1 MKKPWANILL
11 ISMLLLLHGVA
22 SYSQPFKK
30 KIDSLQYVL
39 SLEISDTAYVNT
51 LNRISNVLHGRNFR
65 EAVRYANLA
74 IQKAKEIGYEYGVS
88 KGYQNIALASWA
100 NGRYDQSLENHKKS
114 IEMFR
119 SVGMTNELAEAYNKI
134 GLVYFY
140 LAEYEEAIGYLSR
153 SIEDYRARSDTANL
167 ARVLNNMGLV
177 HDAKGDYATSTRYII
192 ESLQLSQSFRQL
204 RDQQNR
210 TYGKGMIHEN
220 EFINRP
226 ILEQRLE
233 RIERVGES
241 GSAEQLANL
250 CVEAAEIY
258 FVLKEYNSAL
268 SYYRRADEIYAELDE
283 QVLLAH
289 CLRDQAECYVELA
302 DFGTALEV
310 FRQSESI
317 YISQGNYIR
326 LAAVVAQLGETNYK
340 LGNIEESILHYKRLI
355 ALDDSVG
362 HRAALSKTKVALAG
376 ILLEQGRKQEA
387 LSYAQSGYEIAREI
401 GSLTRVETSAR
412 QLYECYK
419 AIGLMGT
426 ALSYL
431 EESTSLKQKFGDELT
446 HREIAELQI
455 QYESG
460 EKQKAIDQLNEV
472 SQLQSNVVALQKQL
486 LMLMGGGFAAF
497 AVIFVVMRNRLI
509 KIREL
514 KSGIEEKNA
523 HIEAQNFKLEKR
535 GRERELLIGEIHHRV
550 KNNLQVVS
558 SMLRLQQRKVK
569 NVVAK
574 EALFAGQN
582 RVQAMSLL
590 HQRLYQHGS
599 YGKISIA
606 DYVSDVC
613 EHLAKV
619 YNLDKQKMESSFEAD
634 SVSIEIDTAVT
645 IGLMANEVYSN
656 IFKHAYPFVE
666 VLRLHSEI
674 KKENGLTIRITDNGP
689 GLPEKIDFNETGFGL
704 RLVEMLATELG
715 GEATFAGGKT
725 EGLTVTIRVA
735 EAYID

>member
-1 MKKPWANILL
+1 MKIVEVGFWLFLGMVLCHPVIA
-11 ISMLLLLHGVA
+11 ISQNFRKSV
-22 SYSQPFKK
+22 
-30 KIDSLQYVL
+30 DSLQSQL
-39 SLEISDTAYVNT
+39 SREITDTAYVNT
-51 LNRISNVLHGRNFR
+51 LNRISTELHGRNFR
-65 EAVRYANLA
+65 EAIRYANLA
-74 IQKAKEIGYEYGVS
+74 IQKAEKIDYRYGVS
-88 KGYQNIALASWA
+88 KGYQNIGLASWA
-100 NGRYDQSLENHKKS
+100 NGRYHQSLENHKKS
-114 IEMFR
+114 IAMFQTW
-119 SVGMTNELAEAYNKI
+119 GMTRELAEAYNKI

-140 LAEYEEAIGYLSR
+140 IAEYEEAITYLNK
-153 SIEDYRARSDTANL
+153 SIEDYRSRKDTVNL
-167 ARVLNNMGLV
+167 ARVLNNIGLV
-177 HDAKGDYATSTRYII
+177 YDAKGDYATSTHYII

-220 EFINRP
+220 EFINRQ
-226 ILEQRLE
+226 ILEERLQRLAQ
-233 RIERVGES
+233 RKES
-241 GSAEQLANL
+241 VTTEKLANL
-250 CVEAAEIY
+250 YVEIAEIY
-258 FVLKEYNSAL
+258 FFLKEYNSAL
-268 SYYRRADEIYAELDE
+268 SYYRRASEIYAELDE

-362 HRAALSKTKVALAG
+362 HRAALSKTKVTLAG

-387 LSYAQSGYEIAREI
+387 LSYAQSGYEIARKI

-455 QYESG
+455 QYESE

-497 AVIFVVMRNRLI
+497 AVILVVMRNRLI

-523 HIEAQNFKLEKR
+523 FIEAQNFKLEKR

-599 YGKISIA
+599 YGKIPIA

-613 EHLAKV
+613 KHLAKV

-634 SVSIEIDTAVT
+634 NVSLDIDTAVT

-656 IFKHAYPFVE
+656 IFKHAYPFVD

-674 KKENGLTIRITDNGP
+674 KRENGLTIRITDNGP
-689 GLPEKIDFNETGFGL
+689 GLPKKIDFNETGFGL

-715 GEATFAGGKT
+715 GEAIFTSAPAK
-725 EGLTVTIRVA
+725 GLIVTMRISKA
-735 EAYID
+735 HIE

>member
-1 MKKPWANILL
+1 MKIIEVGFWLFLGL
-11 ISMLLLLHGVA
+11 IFCRPVIA
-22 SYSQPFKK
+22 ISQNFPKSV
-30 KIDSLQYVL
+30 DSLQSQL
-39 SLEISDTAYVNT
+39 SREITDTAYVNT
-51 LNRISNVLHGRNFR
+51 LNRISTELHGRNFR

-74 IQKAKEIGYEYGVS
+74 IQKAEEINYQYGVS
-88 KGYQNIALASWA
+88 KGYQNIALTSWA
-100 NGRYDQSLENHKKS
+100 NGRYDQALENHKKS

-119 SVGMTNELAEAYNKI
+119 TDGFTNELAEAYNKI

-140 LAEYEEAIGYLSR
+140 IAEYAEAVAYLNR

-167 ARVLNNMGLV
+167 ARVLNNIGLV
-177 HDAKGDYATSTRYII
+177 HDAKGDYAKSTRYLI
-192 ESLQLSQSFRQL
+192 ESLQLSQNFRQL

-220 EFINRP
+220 EFINRQ
-226 ILEQRLE
+226 ILEERLE
-233 RIERVGES
+233 RIERVSE
-241 GSAEQLANL
+241 SAEKLANL

-268 SYYRRADEIYAELDE
+268 SYYRRASDIYSELDE

-302 DFGTALEV
+302 DIGTALEV
-310 FRQSESI
+310 FHQSESI
-317 YISQGNYIR
+317 YLSEGNYIR
-326 LAAVVAQLGETNYK
+326 LAAVVGQLGETNYK
-340 LGNIEESILHYKRLI
+340 LGNVEESIFHYKRLI
-355 ALDDSVG
+355 ALDDSLG
-362 HRAALSKTKVALAG
+362 HRAALSKIKVTLAG
-376 ILLEQGRKQEA
+376 ILLQQGKKQEA
-387 LSYAQSGYEIAREI
+387 LSYAQSGYEIAKEI

-412 QLYECYK
+412 QLYHCYK
-419 AIGLMGT
+419 ALGVMST

-455 QYESG
+455 QYESE

-472 SQLQSNVVALQKQL
+472 SQLQSNVVVLQKQL
-486 LMLMGGGFAAF
+486 LLLMGGGFAAF
-497 AVIFVVMRNRLI
+497 AVILVVMRNRLI

-574 EALFAGQN
+574 EALFAGQT

-599 YGKISIA
+599 YGKIPIA

-613 EHLAKV
+613 KHLARV
-619 YNLDKQKMESSFEAD
+619 YNLDKQKLESSFEAD
-634 SVSIEIDTAVT
+634 NVSIEIDTAVT
-645 IGLMANEVYSN
+645 IGLMVNEVYSN
-656 IFKHAYPFVE
+656 IFKHAYPFVDI
-666 VLRLHSEI
+666 LKLHSEI
-674 KKENGLTIRITDNGP
+674 RRENGLIIRITDNGP
-689 GLPEKIDFNETGFGL
+689 GFAEKVDFEEGGFGL
-704 RLVEMLATELG
+704 KLIDMLAAELG
-715 GEATFAGGKT
+715 GEAIFTSAPAK
-725 EGLTVTIRVA
+725 GLTVTIRIA
-735 EAYID
+735 EAHIG